1 MRTIIVLASAVA
13 SVAIASACARSEEE
27 PSAGADPH
35 SPTAVPDGGAGDDA
49 DGSVAD
55 VDVPDTRLPDCSPAG
70 WCITGFPDEDLVFR
84 DIAPLD
90 GVAFAIADSPTEG
103 IKVLE
108 WTKSTNTWKYID
120 DGTQNQPPIGT
131 FAGRIY
137 APNVDDVYFTVG
149 PSSVFHGERF
159 GGTWTWTKQ
168 ALPDSIAGHTDS
180 HGNPTQRASGQ
191 PITTLG
197 IWGTGAGDV
206 YAYYSN
212 TIFHR
217 DPASGTFATVYVA
230 GDLGTADE
238 HIFFTSVHGSGP
250 NDVWFVGARARTN
263 TNCPLIVRKSA
274 ADWERVADSV
284 VSTNT
289 NAPCAQRP
297 GTLFI
302 GGGKGG
308 WLVDI
313 APVST
318 TEYVALHN
326 RVSGFTFEDA
336 YATTIRVTDDGYSFE
351 QSLVPVTIAPAATNS
366 PRSATALWRG
376 DGETWF
382 TSWGLV
388 LRGSDDGTF
397 SVSTLSRSGGPVIA
411 PFYRIRGTS
420 NQNLWAIGARHAYH
434 KTTP

>member
-1 MRTIIVLASAVA
+1 MRTTIVLASAIA
-13 SVAIASACARSEEE
+13 SVAIASACASSDDEG
-27 PSAGADPH
+27 SVGTDP
-35 SPTAVPDGGAGDDA
+35 PAPAAVPDAGDSDG
-49 DGSVAD
+49 GSVAD

-70 WCITGFPDEDLVFR
+70 WCITGFPDEDLAFR
-84 DIAPLD
+84 DIAPLEE
-90 GVAFAIADSPTEG
+90 VAFAIAESRTEAV
-103 IKVLE
+103 KVLE

-137 APNVDDVYFTVG
+137 APNVDEVYFTVG
-149 PSSVFHGERF
+149 PSHVFHGKRS
-159 GGTWTWTKQ
+159 GGTWAWTNQ
-168 ALPDSIAGHTDS
+168 ALPDNIAGHTDS

-191 PITTLG
+191 PIATLG
-197 IWGTGAGDV
+197 VWGTGAGDV

-217 DPASGTFATVYVA
+217 DPASGSFAAVYVA
-230 GDLGTADE
+230 DDLEAANE
-238 HIFFTSVHGSGP
+238 HIFFASVHGSGP
-250 NDVWFVGARARTN
+250 NDVWFVGARDRTL
-263 TNCPLIVRKSA
+263 TNCPLVVRKSA
-274 ADWERVADSV
+274 AGWDRVADSV
-284 VSTNT
+284 VSNST

-297 GTLFI
+297 GKLFI
-302 GGGKGG
+302 GGSGRGG

-326 RVSGFTFEDA
+326 RTNRGSLEDV

-351 QSLVPVTIAPAATNS
+351 QSLVPVKIALVPQGGSRA
-366 PRSATALWRG
+366 ATALWRG

-382 TSWGLV
+382 TSWGLA
-388 LRGSDDGTF
+388 LRGGDDGTF
-397 SVSTLSRSGGPVIA
+397 STSTLSRNGGPVIA